1 MKPKTKTILFIL
13 LSFLLGILCGW
24 FLEGRMINKTQFHKG
39 RKGHGDFQ
47 KILSER
53 LRLDEL
59 QRERVDSVLESRK
72 QKMEIYKK
80 QALAMRDTTRIEI
93 RKILNDEQA
102 RLFDELNQEMD
113 TKEVKKWEREPRK
126 N

>member
-24 FLEGRMINKTQFHKG
+24 FLEGRMINKAQFHKG
-39 RKGHGDFQ
+39 RRDYGDFQ

-53 LRLDEL
+53 LHLNEL
-59 QRERVDSVLESRK
+59 QREQVDSVLESRK
-72 QKMEIYKK
+72 LKMEIYIK

-93 RKILNDEQA
+93 RKILDTEQA
-102 RLFDELNQEMD
+102 KLFDEFNQEMD
-113 TKEVKKWEREPRK
+113 NIEAKKWERNPEK
-126 N
+126 K